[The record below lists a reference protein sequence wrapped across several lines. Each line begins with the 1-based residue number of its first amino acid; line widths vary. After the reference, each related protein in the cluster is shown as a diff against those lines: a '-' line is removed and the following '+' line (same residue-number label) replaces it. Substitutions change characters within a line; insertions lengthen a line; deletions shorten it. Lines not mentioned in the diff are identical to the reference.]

1 MSKSSDQR
9 SLLGLGEFGLI
20 QSLQRQFGKTGRSVL
35 KGIGDDTAIIHP
47 PAHSS
52 LLITTD
58 LLTEGIHFDLR
69 FQTLEDVGHKTAVA
83 NLSDIAAMGGTPL
96 YLLISL
102 AIPKIHKP
110 LSMQSLYKGIMGLCQ
125 TYGVQLIGGDT
136 SGSRRDLMITGTLVG
151 QVKPQRALQRCGA
164 QVGDRIYVTGT
175 LGDSRAGLA
184 ILQQRTRSMSTP
196 TFTKTEKFLVKRHL
210 RPIPRLE
217 IGQALAKYQMATA
230 AIDISDGFSGDIHHL
245 CKASGVGALIWEE
258 SLPLSDSCSRYCTQ
272 HKLNATQ
279 LGLAGGEDYELAF
292 TSPPKFHN
300 KLIRLAEKLAL
311 PITWVGEVQ
320 PQAFGVQLKVPGGR
334 NRKLLQTSFDHFK
347 S

>member
-35 KGIGDDTAIIHP
+35 KGIGDDTAIIQ
-47 PAHSS
+47 PAPHSS
-52 LLITTD
+52 LLLTTD
-58 LLTEGIHFDLR
+58 LLTEGIHFDLH
-69 FQTLEDVGHKTAVA
+69 FQTLEDVGYKTAVA

-102 AIPKIHKP
+102 AIPKIHQA
-110 LSMQSLYKGIMGLCQ
+110 LSVQLLYKGIMGICKIH
-125 TYGVQLIGGDT
+125 GVQLIGGDT

-151 QVKPQRALQRCGA
+151 QVKPQHALKRCGA

-184 ILQQRTRSMSTP
+184 ILQKRFRSSSTTP
-196 TFTKTEKFLVKRHL
+196 LTKTEKFLVKRHL

-217 IGQALAKYQMATA
+217 VGQALAQHPMATA

-245 CKASGVGALIWEE
+245 CQASGVGALIWEE
-258 SLPLSDSCSRYCTQ
+258 SIPLSGSCSRYCIQ
-272 HKLNATQ
+272 HKLNPIQFA
-279 LGLAGGEDYELAF
+279 LAGGEDYELAF
-292 TSPPKFHN
+292 TSPPKFHH

-311 PITWVGEVQ
+311 PITCIGEIQ
-320 PQAFGVQLKVPGGR
+320 PQAFGVQLKQRGGR
-334 NRKLLQTSFDHFK
+334 NRNLLQTSFNHFQ